1 MSEKKDFTKAKLSP
15 ALAFIGGSIE
25 NTEESRTEE
34 VKVEKQDTK
43 AKEQKVK
50 KQAVKSRVKEQ
61 EDNKSPKQQEQAIE
75 EPEFHFK
82 ESKLYRNQRVTFYL
96 TQEIYE
102 AMDKTCKEK
111 GISRNEFCNVVFKAF
126 LDGHKQT

>member
-25 NTEESRTEE
+25 DDESRVEE
-34 VKVEKQDTK
+34 VKTEKEDTK
-43 AKEQKVK
+43 VKTQKVK
-50 KQAVKSRVKEQ
+50 KQAVKGRVKEQ
-61 EDNKSPKQQEQAIE
+61 EGSESPKQQGQAK

-82 ESKLYRNQRVTFYL
+82 EAKLYRNQRVTFYL

-111 GISRNEFCNVVFKAF
+111 GISKNEFCNVVFKAF